1 MSEDNESKA
10 KYKFKGKNYEYR
22 SRVGDGGLGWLALS
36 AYVGAAIYF
45 VSQAHGF
52 WEGVLGLLKATVWPA
67 FLVYQ
72 ALSGT
77 HV

>member
-1 MSEDNESKA
+1 MSEESEK
-10 KYKFKGKNYEYR
+10 KYWSKGYR
-22 SRVGDGGLGWLALS
+22 NKRRGGVGDGGIGCFMFLA
-36 AYVGAAIYF
+36 YIGAAVYF

-52 WEGVLGLLKATVWPA
+52 WEGVLGLLKAAVWPA

-72 ALSGT
+72 VLHGY